1 MVLPQMDP
9 YPSLA
14 SNASVGLC
22 FSSYKQLSHCE
33 SRYCM
38 ENKCYESHNECP
50 HHTVL
55 TKHNVSG
62 IMYINMDTRQDLDC
76 WPDDGWTLALGILR
90 K

>member
-50 HHTVL
+50 HHTDKTQCEWYYVY
-55 TKHNVSG
+55 KHG
-62 IMYINMDTRQDLDC
+62 HKTGFGL
-76 WPDDGWTLALGILR
+76 LAR
-90 K
+90 